1 MCNKKAIFDRFKITD
16 AALKKAIKYVK
27 SGDGK
32 PPPWASKYKADL
44 SVKGSKLFYKEREI
58 VSRERVDAV
67 LRDQLYKKGGD
78 VPSGR
83 DSAFHICK
91 QRFVGISRRALMEFI
106 RKQKP
111 LGEVKAAMN
120 KPKRAGGERLKNYIF
135 ETDLI
140 FLKRRDLESANKK
153 FRRDELPELS
163 YFLSTVEKVTGLCR
177 FDYVLK
183 KDAALVTPKVIK
195 HCEDMAK
202 ELKTTIAKCDI
213 RFDKGGEFQ
222 IKKLAEVFKKAV
234 HVNSGVAVENKNAQF
249 QKCFFQVLRQR
260 KAMDIEDAMRQ
271 SEKLL
276 NNTFNR
282 IHKKTSNELVERGD
296 EKENILE
303 YNRKRKTFIAGD
315 KRKVF
320 EVGQHVRKLV
330 KSKKPG
336 IDYKRYKNAT
346 YSKRVFVVTK
356 VTKKAVP
363 RKYRVDG
370 TWWLQ
375 SDLLK
380 SAPRDEKSIELI
392 EERDEEEEKKEK
404 KFIADRVKEVQENPK
419 GLRRSKRHASKAA
432 ALQMLQSKVEQQ
444 EFDKRLDDI
453 DDEKAGE
460 PKKKKKPEQESKK
473 DPPKRLSIKQKGLMK
488 YLKRKG
494 LPTGG
499 NVPIL
504 LARIAKYKASKKVNK

>member
-1 MCNKKAIFDRFKITD
+1 MDRFKITD
-16 AALKKAIKYVK
+16 AALKKAIKFVR

-32 PPPWASKYKADL
+32 PPPWALKYKADL
-44 SVKGSKLFYKEREI
+44 SLKGSKLFYKEREI
-58 VSRERVDAV
+58 VSREKVDAV

-111 LGEVKAAMN
+111 LGEVKAAL
-120 KPKRAGGERLKNYIF
+120 PKAKQAGGERLKNYVF

-140 FLKRRDLESANKK
+140 FLKRGDLEKANKK

-183 KDAALVTPKVIK
+183 KDAALVTPRVIK

-213 RFDKGGEFQ
+213 RMDKGGEFQ
-222 IKKLAEVFKKAV
+222 IKKLAEVFKKAE

-249 QKCFFQVLRQR
+249 QKCFYQVLRQR
-260 KAMDIEDAMRQ
+260 KSMDIEDAMRQ

-276 NNTFNR
+276 NNTYNR
-282 IHKKTSNELVERGD
+282 IHKKTSKELVERGD

-346 YSKRVFVVTK
+346 YSKQVFVVTK

-380 SAPRDEKSIELI
+380 SAPRDEKTQDLMD
-392 EERDEEEEKKEK
+392 ERDEEEEKKEK
-404 KFIADRVKEVQENPK
+404 KFIEDRVKEVQEKPK
-419 GLRRSKRHASKAA
+419 GLRRSTRKASKAA
-432 ALQMLQSKVEQQ
+432 SLKMLKSKGDWQD
-444 EFDKRLDDI
+444 FDKMLDDI
-453 DDEKAGE
+453 EDEEEKAE
-460 PKKKKKPEQESKK
+460 KPQKKKKKP
-473 DPPKRLSIKQKGLMK
+473 LSIKQKRLMK
-488 YLKRKG
+488 YLRNKG

-499 NVPIL
+499 DVPTL
-504 LARIAKYKASKKVNK
+504 LARIAKYKASN